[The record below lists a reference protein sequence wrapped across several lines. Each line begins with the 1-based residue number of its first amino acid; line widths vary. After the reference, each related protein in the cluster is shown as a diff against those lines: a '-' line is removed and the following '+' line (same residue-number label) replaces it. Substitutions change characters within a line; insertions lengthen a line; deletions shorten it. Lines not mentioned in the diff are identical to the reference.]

1 MPGGVA
7 VRAFCPKGL
16 RRKPTAWVGRSG
28 DIEEPPR
35 LEGRTSTQRG
45 RKERVFPNAV
55 GHEVG
60 WLWRWDDKSRS
71 SGPSA
76 VRWVA
81 RGADSG
87 ARTRRRA
94 GFLFWCGYGQ

>member
-1 MPGGVA
+1 MPDAVGVR
-7 VRAFCPKGL
+7 VFCPKGL
-16 RRKPTAWVGRSG
+16 PRRPTAWVGRIG
-28 DIEEPPR
+28 GIEEAQR

-45 RKERVFPNAV
+45 RKERVFQNAV
-55 GHEVG
+55 GCEVG

-76 VRWVA
+76 VRWAA

-94 GFLFWCGYGQ
+94 GFLFW